1 MQAEFSALIAK
12 ARTSSFVVE
21 VVKNV
26 AASPCDILLS
36 EGRHVVAMQR
46 QRLESFSTGRFERIQ
61 RPAEAESS
69 IGAAN
74 RDFENIGRVIAMPK
88 GYRLHV
94 RSDGGITETVRCAFT
109 PETLQRLVGRRIL
122 VEDARIAACL
132 NLKCPRI
139 ARLLAQLAAEAEQPG
154 EHSVLLID
162 ALGQALAV
170 ELVRYLDSQARPSQ
184 VSRGGLSQR
193 VLRQISEF
201 TNARNGAVGLVDLSN
216 LTGFSERH
224 LTRAFKQS
232 TGQTI
237 SEFLTEIRL
246 KRAIEFLTGTNMKVR
261 EIAAELGFGGSGAF
275 CVAFARETGE
285 SPEKFRKRQGVG
297 QANALGPNALG
308 PKAVLGRATLQ

>member
-1 MQAEFSALIAK
+1 MQGETSALIAK

-21 VVKNV
+21 VVENV
-26 AASPCDILLS
+26 AASPCDLLLS
-36 EGRHVVAMQR
+36 EGRHVIAMQR
-46 QRLESFSTGRFERIQ
+46 QRLESFSTGRFERLP
-61 RPAEAESS
+61 RASA
-69 IGAAN
+69 GKAAGLAPN

-88 GYRLHV
+88 GYALHV
-94 RSDGGITETVRCAFT
+94 RADGGVTETVRCAFT
-109 PETLQRLVGRRIL
+109 PETLRKLVGRRNLID
-122 VEDARIAACL
+122 EDRIAACL
-132 NLKCPRI
+132 NVKCPRI

-154 EHSVLLID
+154 AHSVLLID

-170 ELVRYLDSQARPSQ
+170 ELVRYLDAQARPAQ

-237 SEFLTEIRL
+237 SDFLTEIRL
-246 KRAIEFLTGTNMKVR
+246 KRAIEFLTGTDMKVR
-261 EIAAELGFGGSGAF
+261 EIAGELGFASSGAF

-285 SPEKFRKRQGVG
+285 SPDRFRKRQSAG
-297 QANALGPNALG
+297 QSPAPRRKPPLESAAL
-308 PKAVLGRATLQ
+308 Q